1 MLLILEIEDGG
12 NMEQQLGFIKG
23 MSQDVSPLK
32 RDKDSYYEAL
42 NIRVITDE
50 GDSTGSITNDKG
62 NTLLFRIPQLNKSA
76 KITNIK
82 SGSGV
87 TIKIDGNVLGT
98 TVTSKLPDETWC
110 DALYKKL
117 LAVSG
122 MSTWIATGKVYLK
135 NNRVELKIVILDTY
149 LSTNNISVS
158 DATLVSMTP
167 GSSETPRIVNYA
179 QMRDSL
185 ILFTTFTSGEY
196 GQIWKLDYDFENL
209 SITNLNGE
217 YLVPAEHLVYVET
230 LELPSDKRMAEV
242 MTKYSN
248 PNQGK
253 VYWTNGITL
262 RHLNILDPD
271 SLGTP
276 LGYTELLPD
285 VALTSP
291 RFISVEEGGAL
302 KAGMI
307 QYAYQLYN
315 YGGSETIVSPTT
327 PLIHLVQTSTS
338 ESQSNQYRGS
348 DIETN
353 TNKLVRFEINDIDLR
368 FEYIKIWSVFY
379 SQKGSP
385 VINLIVEDKVKGTSV
400 EYIDT
405 GDVSLDTLTQA
416 EFASIG
422 GVIFNPGSLTTKDNH
437 LICGDITEDVFDID
451 EELGYTWDARAYRW
465 KQISVGT
472 WKFKVD
478 DTEYTDP
485 TDIEEEADALYL
497 EDYYSDG
504 STVFAP
510 SDGFKYKKNSVFLGG
525 SGTNVSYT
533 FQTVDT
539 FIDSSYSNSTTTYVG
554 KTILKWK
561 EWIDSDFDTIT
572 DFPDPSGVYTSG
584 WLTGYQ
590 PREVYRFGIEFYD
603 SKGRRSFVKWIGD
616 IRIPDYHEMN
626 SSNILGG
633 GVRNLAT
640 QDSASNSIKSS
651 SIGIKFEVAN
661 VPSGYSWRIVRVE
674 RTDKDKT
681 VIDTAIL
688 KGTVTNTTGSATG
701 MYIRPSLGLA
711 ITSGAVTAPVDA
723 YTSKSVWVAV
733 SPNICFRNLNSL
745 TGLKIEKCGYFD
757 DNSFDILH
765 ETDFGITLVGGV
777 TDIDSFTIKFNNFTP
792 SSASLGTIT
801 DSISLGISYEAAY
814 TLNGETLA
822 FYNSNYPYNE
832 DDELQNPV
840 YGGRGILFKSNTT
853 FSQAAGKSLLV
864 HFIKDGMDYSR
875 YGGTTYAARTR
886 NDYIPCS
893 TIKTGNT
900 SAKVFRGDTYNLM
913 FDYQDMSSALSD
925 FDLSKGVITSS
936 TGFIPLPSSLNTC
949 LRQDTCVSKTS
960 NFNQIWKLQ
969 DSTETGEALYNNKGD
984 DADFG
989 EYPTT
994 YTDLYLIN
1002 PIYNI
1007 QNTTVRG
1014 FPKPLNYNSNTR
1026 IDYRIIS
1033 SQPSIAGESVDSWT
1047 KFLSNDYI
1055 DLDSQHGAINKLLIN
1070 NNTLLSLQD
1079 TGFAA
1084 VGFKDRQLLNE
1095 GSESQLVLG
1104 TGSILSYVQY
1114 ISTKTG
1120 CRNKWSV
1127 VDLDRNFMWF
1137 DASNRKIM
1145 RYGGEGLEIL
1155 SDSKNMSGWLKE
1167 TYPSYRE
1174 SDLDNDVHA
1183 VVDKKDNRIYF
1194 TFLRKELNP
1203 VEGGSLEYSV
1213 SRTISYNLMM
1223 GAFESLHS
1231 FTPQIFLETEIGLMS
1246 TGGVGSVGTTWL
1258 HGSDAYNTYYGEV
1271 EDSYI
1276 THILGSPVKAT
1287 FTNLEF
1293 NSDNVA
1299 PDKIY
1304 YWNSYGN
1311 NLSNNNTDT
1320 LVRRFRTFRT
1330 PIPRQGY
1337 SDSSQRFVDY
1347 WLKFQIIYENQTSKF
1362 RLDDITVKYLNPL
1375 I

>member
-209 SITNLNGE
+209 NITNLNGE

-291 RFISVEEGGAL
+291 RFISVEEGGNL

-315 YGGSETIVSPTT
+315 YGGAETLMSATT

-353 TNKLVRFEINDIDLR
+353 TNKLVRFEIKDIDLR
-368 FEYIKIWSVFY
+368 FDYIKIWSVFY
-379 SQKGSP
+379 AQKGSP
-385 VINLIVEDKVKGTSV
+385 VINLIIEDKIKGTDV

-405 GDVSLDTLTQA
+405 GNVSLDTLTQA

-451 EELGYTWDARAYRW
+451 EEFGAYWDARAYRW

-701 MYIRPSLGLA
+701 MYIRPFLGLA
-711 ITSGAVTAPVDA
+711 IISGAVTAPVDA

-801 DSISLGISYEAAY
+801 DSISLVISYAAAY

-832 DDELQNPV
+832 DDTLQNPV

-893 TIKTGNT
+893 PVKTGNT
-900 SAKVFRGDTYNLM
+900 SVKVFRGDTYNLM

-925 FDLSKGVITSS
+925 FGLSKGVITSS

-969 DSTETGEALYNNKGD
+969 DSTETGEAIYNNKGD

-1320 LVRRFRTFRT
+1320 LVRRFRTYRT
-1330 PIPRQGY
+1330 PIPRHSG
-1337 SDSSQRFVDY
+1337 SSTQRFVDY

>member
-82 SGSGV
+82 SGSSAG
-87 TIKIDGNVLGT
+87 IKIDG
-98 TVTSKLPDETWC
+98 TSAFNSVSTKLPGETWC
-110 DALYKKL
+110 DALYKEL
-117 LAVSG
+117 ISN
-122 MSTWIATGKVYLK
+122 STIAAWITAGKVYLK

-149 LSTNNISVS
+149 LSTNNIWST

-167 GSSETPRIVNYA
+167 GSSETPRIVNYT

-196 GQIWKLDYDFENL
+196 GQIWKLDYDFEN
-209 SITNLNGE
+209 SNIINLNGE

-230 LELPSDKRMAEV
+230 LELPSDKRIAEV

-248 PNQGK
+248 PNYGK

-327 PLIHLVQTSTS
+327 PLIHLVQTPTSDASTS
-338 ESQSNQYRGS
+338 QYRGS
-348 DIETN
+348 EIETN
-353 TNKLVRFEINDIDLR
+353 TSKLVRFEIKDIDLR
-368 FEYIKIWSVFY
+368 FDYIKIWSVFY
-379 SQKGSP
+379 AQKGSP
-385 VINLIVEDKVKGTSV
+385 VINLIIEDKIKGTDV

-405 GDVSLDTLTQA
+405 GNISLDTLTQA

-422 GVIFNPGSLTTKDNH
+422 GVVFNPGSLTTKDNH

-465 KQISVGT
+465 KLISGV
-472 WKFKVD
+472 WKFKID
-478 DTEYTDP
+478 DAVATD
-485 TDIEEEADALYL
+485 TTGIEEDADCLFL
-497 EDYYSDG
+497 EDYYD
-504 STVFAP
+504 
-510 SDGFKYKKNSVFLGG
+510 DGFKYNNLTGRLGG
-525 SGTNVSYT
+525 NGTNISYA

-539 FIDSSYSNSTTTYVG
+539 FIDSSATNATTTFVN
-554 KTILKWK
+554 KATFNWK
-561 EWIDSDFDTIT
+561 NWIDSDFDNVT
-572 DFPDPSGVYTSG
+572 DFPDPSGIYTAG

-616 IRIPDYHEMN
+616 IRIPDYHEMG
-626 SSNILGG
+626 SSTILGG

-640 QDSASNSIKSS
+640 VDSSNSIKSS
-651 SIGIKFEVAN
+651 SIGIKFEVNN
-661 VPSGYSWRIVRVE
+661 VPSGYSWRIVRTE

-688 KGTVTNTTGSATG
+688 KGVVTRIGNTTNGK
-701 MYIRPSLGLA
+701 YLRPFLGLDGGG
-711 ITSGAVTAPVDA
+711 ISLTPDDY
-723 YTSKSVWVAV
+723 YTNKDMWVAV
-733 SPNICFRNLNSL
+733 SPNICFRNINSL
-745 TGLKIEKCGYFD
+745 TGFKVEKCGYFD
-757 DNSFDILH
+757 SNSYYVLSN
-765 ETDFGITLVGGV
+765 EDFGITLVGGV
-777 TDIDSFTIKFNNFTP
+777 KDIKTYLIKFKSFTPET
-792 SSASLGTIT
+792 ADLGTIS
-801 DSISLGISYEAAY
+801 DSVGLGIGYETAY
-814 TLNGETLA
+814 TLTGETLA
-822 FYNSNYPYNE
+822 FYNSNYPYDN
-832 DDELQNPV
+832 DSNAQDPR

-925 FDLSKGVITSS
+925 FDLEDSYITSS
-936 TGFIPLPSSLNTC
+936 TGFVPMPSSLNTC
-949 LRQDTCVSKTS
+949 LRHDTCVSKTS

-1002 PIYNI
+1002 PVYNM

-1070 NNTLLSLQD
+1070 NNTLLALQD

-1127 VDLDRNFMWF
+1127 IDLDRNFMWF

-1155 SDSKNMSGWLKE
+1155 SDSKNMSGWFKE

-1174 SDLDNDVHA
+1174 PDLDSDVHA
-1183 VVDKKDNRIYF
+1183 VVDKKDNRVYF

-1223 GAFESLHS
+1223 GTFESLHS

-1293 NSDNVA
+1293 NSDDTA

-1311 NLSNNNTDT
+1311 NLANNNIDN
-1320 LVRRFRTFRT
+1320 LVRRFRTYRT

-1337 SDSSQRFVDY
+1337 SDGSQRFVDY